1 MTATDERPRITR
13 PGSGVA
19 IDPRRLMAMRHTR
32 DLKRYQ
38 LSGRIRELDL
48 RDDKDRPILIGV
60 DHLGKLETGQRK
72 PSQDAF
78 RALCAA
84 LGCTPVELMP
94 GGPALAMP
102 KAARDRK
109 ARLDYNDELRQ
120 FAIPRGLRYKNP
132 RTGRVYYGKRLRE
145 AYALLV
151 ALELTR
157 ETGTQA
163 GIREAEAAFAEA
175 LTLVPRALGQDRD
188 DGEDDGEDET
198 DLLAS

>member
-1 MTATDERPRITR
+1 MTATDKRPRITR

-19 IDPRRLMAMRHTR
+19 IDPRRLMAMRHIK
-32 DLKRYQ
+32 DLKRNQ
-38 LSGRIRELDL
+38 LAARIRELDL

-84 LGCTPVELMP
+84 LECSPLELMP
-94 GGPALAMP
+94 GGPALTMP
-102 KAARDRK
+102 KAARDQK
-109 ARLDYNDELRQ
+109 ARLDYNDELRR

-145 AYALLV
+145 AYAHLV
-151 ALELTR
+151 TLELTR
-157 ETGTQA
+157 ETGTP
-163 GIREAEAAFAEA
+163 GEVREAEAAFAEA
-175 LTLVPRALGQDRD
+175 LALVPRALDQDTRD
-188 DGEDDGEDET
+188 DET
-198 DLLAS
+198 ELLAS